1 MSKYKVIYDRDA
13 CIGSFACS
21 AAAHDF
27 WLYTEDNKATL
38 RNATFNKETGRWELI
53 IEEADFDDNQAAA
66 EVCPVFAIKIEEV
79 PCDPMQEPEDQG
91 DWKSE

>member
-1 MSKYKVIYDRDA
+1 MPKYKVIYDREA

-27 WLYTEDNKATL
+27 WLYNEDNKATL
-38 RNATFNKETGRWELI
+38 KDATFNSETKRWELV
-53 IEEADFDDNQAAA
+53 IEESDYDDNQAAA
-66 EVCPVFAIKIEEV
+66 EVCPVFAIKIEKIAE
-79 PCDPMQEPEDQG
+79 DSMLEPENQG